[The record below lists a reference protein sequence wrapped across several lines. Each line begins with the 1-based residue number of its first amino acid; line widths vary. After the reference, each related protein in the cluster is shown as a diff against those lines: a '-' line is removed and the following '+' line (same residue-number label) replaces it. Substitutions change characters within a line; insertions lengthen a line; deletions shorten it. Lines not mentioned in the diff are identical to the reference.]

1 MTIGELTTKWNRIS
15 PFSGGFLL
23 VADDNSLSFHIGY
36 QGDNQKCFM
45 VLNSGKIDKLIS
57 SKAIRVDC
65 VPLENGGYALKFLLL
80 KSSLDELFIKLCW
93 DLIEAS
99 RDDPQP
105 VEKIVSQYRS
115 WMRLL
120 QQAGSG
126 IMDLSKQK
134 GLLGELLFLS
144 SAIDKYGSKE
154 ALQAWTGPEGC
165 DQDFVFVNHWVEVKS
180 VSIAADQVSISSLQ
194 QLDRTDEGELVVF
207 FMDKTSSHGAKTISL
222 IEEIGLINDKL
233 RSNTE
238 KDAFSC
244 KLARYGYFEKDAAL
258 YSETRYSFAEMRR
271 YTVSPDFPRLIRG
284 NCSAGI
290 TKAEYCID
298 LAVIDAH
305 RI

>member
-1 MTIGELTTKWNRIS
+1 MTIDELTIKWNSIS

-65 VPLENGGYALKFLLL
+65 VPLEIGGYALKFLLL
-80 KSSLDELFIKLCW
+80 QSSLDELFVKLCW

-105 VEKIVSQYRS
+105 VAKIVSQYRS

-154 ALQAWTGPEGC
+154 ALQAWTGPEGS
-165 DQDFVFVNHWVEVKS
+165 DQDFVFVDHWAEVKS
-180 VSIAADQVSISSLQ
+180 VSIAADLVSISSMQ

-222 IEEIGLINDKL
+222 TEGIESINNRL
-233 RSNTE
+233 QSNTE

-271 YTVSPDFPRLIRG
+271 YTVSPNFPRITRD
-284 NCSAGI
+284 NCPTGI
-290 TKAEYCID
+290 TKVEYCID
-298 LAVIDAH
+298 LAVIDTH